1 MWGRVRVRIF
11 FFGSNKN
18 FFLVR
23 AKFYKSLPLTRIL
36 IFWIIMFKFKPF
48 FKFLTKYWLIHHWSI
63 DWLIDRSLIDWLIDR
78 SLIDWLIDRSLIDWL
93 IDRSLIHWLID
104 RSITDHEVCAAMSFY
119 FNLQLYRYS
128 VINLPSKCK

>member
-1 MWGRVRVRIF
+1 MLFFLVRAKLFKTLALTRIFLFKRVWVQIF

-78 SLIDWLIDRSLIDWL
+78 SLIDWLIDRSLI
-93 IDRSLIHWLID
+93 HWLID
-104 RSITDHEVCAAMSFY
+104 RSITDR
-119 FNLQLYRYS
+119 LLDQQRS
-128 VINLPSKCK
+128 VTDSLMAWF